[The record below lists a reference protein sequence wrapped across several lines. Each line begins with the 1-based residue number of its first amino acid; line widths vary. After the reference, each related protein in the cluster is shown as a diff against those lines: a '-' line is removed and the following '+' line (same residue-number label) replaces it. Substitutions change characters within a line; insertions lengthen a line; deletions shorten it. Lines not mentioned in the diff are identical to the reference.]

1 LNGTGE
7 NSPLRAPIAL
17 PLAFRIRELS
27 KNPSLFLTDP
37 LVGGTIIPVRD
48 HGVPVKGPLL
58 TVRLLY

>member
-1 LNGTGE
+1 MRGSGTRLNGTGE

-37 LVGGTIIPVRD
+37 LVGGTIHTRQ
-48 HGVPVKGPLL
+48 GERGSG
-58 TVRLLY
+58 